1 MIKGAGHGLQSLRD
15 GGLHW
20 SLLGLSL
27 GRSGKDSNNKDE
39 QVIFFFSGLPERR
52 FWDSHLLSY
61 FRHSHLYNRVPD
73 DICTRK
79 NTRRDKKQLRVNL
92 KRTIYE
98 EKC

>member
-52 FWDSHLLSY
+52 F
-61 FRHSHLYNRVPD
+61 
-73 DICTRK
+73 
-79 NTRRDKKQLRVNL
+79 
-92 KRTIYE
+92 
-98 EKC
+98 